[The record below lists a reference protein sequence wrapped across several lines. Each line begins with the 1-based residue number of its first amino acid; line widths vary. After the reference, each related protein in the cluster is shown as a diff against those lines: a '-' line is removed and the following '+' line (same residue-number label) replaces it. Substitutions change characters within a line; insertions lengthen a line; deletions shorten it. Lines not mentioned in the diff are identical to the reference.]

1 MVRLRRAAEPRQ
13 RRLRAGGPSHARPP
27 APSLG
32 LPAQLGA
39 HRGPALQPT
48 PGRGSAGHETV
59 ASNGKADVAEQ
70 DSWPLRGERSGKP
83 GGTAL
88 ADRRHQVPPPRLP
101 LSQPPPA
108 GASPCSL
115 PRLRAA
121 TVGTCCCH
129 RNHRCYH
136 LPSLMPSP
144 VPSAVEDPQGSTKGS
159 PGHRL
164 RPVVPPTDEHP
175 SPEER
180 GPGRTFSLLSLRVA
194 SGAARETRAFWS
206 RCSFGHAF

>member
-1 MVRLRRAAEPRQ
+1 M
-13 RRLRAGGPSHARPP
+13 AR
-27 APSLG
+27 
-32 LPAQLGA
+32 
-39 HRGPALQPT
+39 PT
-48 PGRGSAGHETV
+48 PGPRLLPWAFPPSWELTVDLPSSQHRGGAQPVTRRSPAMAKQTWQNKTRGLSEGKGQGNQAGRP
-59 ASNGKADVAEQ
+59 
-70 DSWPLRGERSGKP
+70 WPTGVTRF
-83 GGTAL
+83 
-88 ADRRHQVPPPRLP
+88 PPPRLP
-101 LSQPPPA
+101 LSQLPPA

-115 PRLRAA
+115 PRLRAD

-194 SGAARETRAFWS
+194 SGAARETHAFWS